1 MKNKEISCN
10 NTLFYFLFFVTL
22 ILLCLVVYYYF
33 INNKK
38 SNQILTIEKF
48 DDFSPFNNEKE
59 KEKDECDKEDLKKLR
74 DEWELP
80 YNNNNFGYHNA
91 EPMELPPLTPV
102 SSYPTFNFHH
112 AYGPEGEKI
121 INYKEIFNEN
131 AELQGYEMKLLDNNI
146 ITN

>member
-1 MKNKEISCN
+1 MKNKESSCN
-10 NTLFYFLFFVTL
+10 KTLFYFLILLTI

-33 INNKK
+33 INN
-38 SNQILTIEKF
+38 TKF
-48 DDFSPFNNEKE
+48 DNIENFDGFSPFNDEKE
-59 KEKDECDKEDLKKLR
+59 KEKDECDKKDLKILR
-74 DEWELP
+74 DEWESP

-131 AELQGYEMKLLDNNI
+131 AEMQGYEMKLLDNNI

>member
-1 MKNKEISCN
+1 MKNKESSCN
-10 NTLFYFLFFVTL
+10 KTLFYFLILLTI

-38 SNQILTIEKF
+38 IDYIEKF

-74 DEWELP
+74 DQWETP

-91 EPMELPPLTPV
+91 EPMDLPPLTPV

-112 AYGPEGEKI
+112 TYGPEGEKI

-131 AELQGYEMKLLDNNI
+131 SELQGYEMKLLDNNI

>member
-1 MKNKEISCN
+1 MKSKESSCN
-10 NTLFYFLFFVTL
+10 KTLFYFLILLTIF
-22 ILLCLVVYYYF
+22 LLCLVVYYYF

-38 SNQILTIEKF
+38 NNDIENF
-48 DDFSPFNNEKE
+48 DGFSPFNNEKE

-74 DEWELP
+74 NQWESP

-131 AELQGYEMKLLDNNI
+131 SELQGYEMKLLDNNI

>member
-1 MKNKEISCN
+1 MKNKESSCN
-10 NTLFYFLFFVTL
+10 KTLFYFLILLTI

-38 SNQILTIEKF
+38 IDDIENF
-48 DDFSPFNNEKE
+48 DGFSPFNNENE
-59 KEKDECDKEDLKKLR
+59 KEKDDCDKEDLKKLR
-74 DEWELP
+74 DQWESP

-121 INYKEIFNEN
+121 FNYKEVFNDN

>member
-1 MKNKEISCN
+1 MKSKESSCN
-10 NTLFYFLFFVTL
+10 KTLFYFLILLTI

-38 SNQILTIEKF
+38 KDDIENF
-48 DDFSPFNNEKE
+48 DGFSPFNDE
-59 KEKDECDKEDLKKLR
+59 KEKDKDNCDKEDLKKLR
-74 DEWELP
+74 DEWESP

-112 AYGPEGEKI
+112 TYGPEGEKI
-121 INYKEIFNEN
+121 INYKEVFNEN
-131 AELQGYEMKLLDNNI
+131 SELQGYEMKLLDNNI